1 MKGKDCHKN
10 RSEESAKGW
19 EVFFHNLVSFNQLGV
34 HYLILL
40 LKTQG
45 VNATQTQG
53 LVTQRNWV
61 MP

>member
-10 RSEESAKGW
+10 RSEETAKGW
-19 EVFFHNLVSFNQLGV
+19 EVFFHNLVSFNQLGSYYIIGV
-34 HYLILL
+34 

-45 VNATQTQG
+45 VSATQTQC
-53 LVTQRNWV
+53 LVTQRNLV